1 VDEFNFKKHQ
11 NFQKSWKMILRF
23 TIYGVVMFVLLYLLM
38 QKNEEIEQ
46 SEQVE
51 INQIEID
58 TTNMIEE

>member
-1 VDEFNFKKHQ
+1 
-11 NFQKSWKMILRF
+11 MILRF